1 MMKAVIFDSG
11 ALITLS
17 MNSMLDIIRELKK
30 KFNGKFLITK
40 EVEYES
46 VIRPMQIKKYKLGA
60 MNIKALI
67 DDKILEFPNVVGASE
82 KEISLR
88 TKELMNAA
96 NSVFQARDR
105 NLHLIDVGETSCV
118 ALSSLLY
125 HKNIQ
130 SVIVIDERTT
140 RMLSEKPE
148 NLQQLMESKLHTK
161 IMRLPLKDHAFR
173 ETEFIR
179 SAELVYV
186 AYKKGLVKN
195 KSKDMLDAML
205 YGVKF
210 KGCSISNEEIKE
222 IEKL

>member
-1 MMKAVIFDSG
+1 MKAIIFDSG

-17 MNSMLDIIRELKK
+17 MNSLLEILRELKK
-30 KFNGKFLITK
+30 KFNGKFLITR

-46 VIRPMQIKKYKLGA
+46 VVRPMQIKKYKLGA
-60 MNIKALI
+60 MNIKTLI
-67 DDKILEFPNVVGASE
+67 DEKVLEFPSVLGVSE
-82 KEISLR
+82 KEISFS
-88 TKELMNAA
+88 TKELMDVA
-96 NSVFQARDR
+96 NSVFQARNR
-105 NLHLIDVGETSCV
+105 NLHLIDIGETSCV

-125 HKNIQ
+125 HKNIE

-140 RMLSEKPE
+140 RMLLEKPE

-161 IMRLPLKDHAFR
+161 IVRLPLKDHAFR
-173 ETEFIR
+173 EKNFIR
-179 SAELVYV
+179 SAELIYV

-205 YGVKF
+205 YGAKF

-222 IEKL
+222 IERS